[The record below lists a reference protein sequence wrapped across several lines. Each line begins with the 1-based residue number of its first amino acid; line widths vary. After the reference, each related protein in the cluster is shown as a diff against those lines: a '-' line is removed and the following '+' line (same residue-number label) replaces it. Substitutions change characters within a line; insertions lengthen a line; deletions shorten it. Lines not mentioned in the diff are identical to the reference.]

1 MLLFYLDEVG
11 NSNLSTSSIAVHPY
25 FVMGAMCINDT
36 QRLSLFRNLSRLKDD
51 FFPGW
56 KGSKWEESEIKG
68 SYLAQAILRRGQG
81 KEPLRPSFYK
91 ALSGPTLEKL
101 VTRLF
106 NIIHRFNP
114 RFYVVGINKDDLIKK
129 SAGSVQPPVGLT
141 YAYLQV
147 RAALLVSEVYGNSE
161 GAIFIADEERNHE
174 RLFVGGEIS
183 RVREEVLTTVH
194 RRPDMGVILE
204 KPIWVNRGEL
214 EVDREICQLI
224 DFAVYIVG
232 TAMRKGLWGEDWL
245 QKLSPYLARHWTS
258 GQVWDAG
265 ITIVPK
271 PKRYPK
277 FGA

>member
-1 MLLFYLDEVG
+1 MLLFYLDEYG
-11 NSNLSTSSIAVHPY
+11 NSSLSPSSIREHPY
-25 FVMGAMCINDT
+25 FAMGAMCIQDT
-36 QRLSLFRNLSRLKDD
+36 QRLSLFRNLSRLKDE

-56 KGSKWEESEIKG
+56 RAAKWEESEIKG
-68 SYLAQAILRRGQG
+68 SFLAQAKLRQQEG
-81 KEPLRPSFYK
+81 KHPLRPSLYRF
-91 ALSGPTLEKL
+91 LSGPAVDKL

-114 RFYVVGINKDDLIKK
+114 RFYVVGIKKDDLIDK
-129 SAGSVQPPVGLT
+129 SMGSVQPPVGLT

-147 RAALLVSEVYGNSE
+147 RAALLVAEVYGNSE

-183 RVREEVLTTVH
+183 RVREEVLATVH

-214 EVDREICQLI
+214 EVDRENCQLV
-224 DFAVYIVG
+224 DFAVYVVA
-232 TAMRKGLWGEDWL
+232 TALRKGSLRGDWL
-245 QKLSPYLARHWTS
+245 QQLGPYLARHWTS

-265 ITIVPK
+265 ITIVPR
-271 PKRYPK
+271 PRRYPR

>member
-11 NSNLSTSSIAVHPY
+11 NSSLSPSSIIKHPY
-25 FVMGAMCINDT
+25 FIMGAMCISDT
-36 QRLSLFRNLSRLKDD
+36 QRLSLFRHLSQLKDEY
-51 FFPGW
+51 FPGW
-56 KGSKWEESEIKG
+56 KMSEWRESEIKG
-68 SYLAQAILRRGQG
+68 SFLAQAISRQERG
-81 KEPLRPSFYK
+81 KDPLRPRFYK
-91 ALSGPTLEKL
+91 SLRGPTLDRL

-114 RFYVVGINKDDLIKK
+114 RFYVVGIDKNSLLSKGT
-129 SAGSVQPPVGLT
+129 GSHQPPVGLA

-147 RAALLVSEVYGNSE
+147 RAALLVSEVYGADE

-183 RVREEVLTTVH
+183 RVRDEVLTTVH
-194 RRPDMGVILE
+194 RRPNIGVILD

-214 EVDREICQLI
+214 VVDREICQLI
-224 DFAVYIVG
+224 DFAVYIIG
-232 TAMRKGLWGEDWL
+232 RAMLKGSWNEDWL
-245 QKLSPYLARHWTS
+245 ERLSPYLARHWTS

-271 PKRYPK
+271 PRRYPK
-277 FGA
+277 FGS

>member
-11 NSNLSTSSIAVHPY
+11 NSSLSPSSLVAHPY
-25 FVMGAMCINDT
+25 FIMGAMCIGDS
-36 QRLSLFRNLSRLKDD
+36 QRLSLFSQLSRLKDD
-51 FFPGW
+51 VFPGW
-56 KGSKWEESEIKG
+56 KRSAWKESEIKG
-68 SYLAQAILRRGQG
+68 SYLAQAVLRQEHGRS
-81 KEPLRPSFYK
+81 PLRPSFYK
-91 ALSGPTLEKL
+91 SLTGSAIERLI
-101 VTRLF
+101 TRLF
-106 NIIHRFNP
+106 NIIHGFNP
-114 RFYVVGINKDDLIKK
+114 RFYVVGIDKHDLLRK
-129 SAGSVQPPVGLT
+129 SSGSVQPPVGLA

-147 RAALLVSEVYGNSE
+147 RAALLVSEVYGRTE

-174 RLFVGGEIS
+174 RLFVEGEIS
-183 RVREEVLTTVH
+183 RVRDQVLTTVH
-194 RRPDMGVILE
+194 KRPDIGVILE

-232 TAMRKGLWGEDWL
+232 TAMKKGLWNGDWL
-245 QKLSPYLARHWTS
+245 QRLSPYLARHWTS

-277 FGA
+277 FGT